1 MTKKEYFQFAS
12 EFFKECL
19 AISEKKN
26 ADYTGDAE
34 DPFANFSNVA
44 TCGGAITEQGFLV
57 RMTDKIMRI
66 SSFVKLGNLQVKDE
80 SVTDSLRDLANYSC
94 LLAGYIKSKN
104 TFARINKDVIS
115 AIPLLDPRDFYTKP
129 TRKIPKADLKYF
141 DKNRK

>member
-26 ADYTGDAE
+26 ADYTGKDT
-34 DPFANFSNVA
+34 DPFSNFESVNVL
-44 TCGGAITEQGFLV
+44 GISTEHGFLT
-57 RMTDKIMRI
+57 RMMDKIKRI
-66 SSFVKLGNLQVKDE
+66 ASFVEKGELQVKDE
-80 SVTDSLRDLANYSC
+80 NVTDTLHDLCNYSC

-104 TFARINKDVIS
+104 TFARSNKDVIS